1 MVGQSAESVTGRQL
15 HGREQQY
22 APGSGVR
29 LPATL
34 PCQASAQQS
43 RNERQPA
50 LSSCPSNVATLPQQR
65 ATAEPGR
72 TGARPQASSA
82 QRALPQQAAAH
93 QAQPGSKPQSAS
105 MQADLPQQAAA
116 QHVQPGSK
124 PQSASAPSAATASRG
139 TGVFSGAQGND
150 SDDNDFMPSKL
161 LADISK
167 AASAP
172 SMSTACHS
180 TAAGPQR

>member
-1 MVGQSAESVTGRQL
+1 MVGQSAESCSGRQL
-15 HGREQQY
+15 HGREQQN
-22 APGSGVR
+22 APGGGVR

-43 RNERQPA
+43 RNKGQPA
-50 LSSCPSNVATLPQQR
+50 LSSRPSNVATLPQQR

-72 TGARPQASSA
+72 TGARPQASPA
-82 QRALPQQAAAH
+82 QRALPQPAGMH
-93 QAQPGSKPQSAS
+93 QAQPGSKPHSAS
-105 MQADLPQQAAA
+105 VQAALSLQAAA
-116 QHVQPGSK
+116 QPKQPDAK
-124 PQSASAPSAATASRG
+124 PQSASAPSEATASRG
-139 TGVFSGAQGND
+139 TGVFSGAQGDD
-150 SDDNDFMPSKL
+150 SDDDDFMPSKL